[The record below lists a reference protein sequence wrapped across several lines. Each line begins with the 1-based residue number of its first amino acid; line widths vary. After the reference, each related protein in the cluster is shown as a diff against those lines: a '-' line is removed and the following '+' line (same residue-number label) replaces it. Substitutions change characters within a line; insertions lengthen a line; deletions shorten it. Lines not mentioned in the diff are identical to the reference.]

1 MLPSTFEK
9 GTPVAPS
16 FLPPGKLPAA
26 LLEELLQQQ
35 EGPIDPRLL
44 IGPRPG
50 EDAAVIDFGDRLLI
64 AKSDPITFATDA
76 IGYYAVNVNANDI
89 ASMGG
94 TPRWFL
100 ATLLLP
106 EQDTTPDL
114 VRDIFSQIR
123 EACRALQVSLVGGH
137 TEITLGVGRPLIC
150 GQMLGET
157 TRQAL
162 VTSAGARIGDAVLLT
177 KGYPLEG
184 SAIIARQRAAQLT
197 EQGFPA
203 GDIARWQGLLFDPGI
218 SVVRDAAVLQQTVEV
233 HAMHDPTEGG
243 VATGL
248 RELAGASNVGLRLQ
262 ADQMPL
268 LPEGRLLCDTCGLDP
283 LGTIASGALLATVPA
298 AQAIEAIRACDAE
311 GIACYD
317 IGRVVPPAEGL
328 LMYGHQAIRPL
339 PVFARDEIV
348 RLFEAEGV
356 Q

>member
-1 MLPSTFEK
+1 MAQPI
-9 GTPVAPS
+9 
-16 FLPPGKLPAA
+16 LPPGKLPAA

-35 EGPIDPRLL
+35 ETPADPRLL

-106 EQDTTPDL
+106 EKGTTPDL
-114 VRDIFSQIR
+114 VRDIFAQIR
-123 EACRALQVSLVGGH
+123 GACRALQVTLVGGH
-137 TEITLGVGRPLIC
+137 TEITLGLDRPLIC
-150 GQMLGET
+150 GHMLGET

-162 VTSAGARIGDAVLLT
+162 VTSAGAQVGDAVLLT

-184 SAIIARQRAAQLT
+184 SAIIARERAAQLAA
-197 EQGFPA
+197 QGFA
-203 GDIARWQGLLFDPGI
+203 AHDIARWQGLLFDPGI
-218 SVVRDAAVLQQTVEV
+218 SVVRDAAVLQQAAEV

-248 RELAGASNVGLRLQ
+248 RELAGASSVGLRLQ
-262 ADQMPL
+262 AERLPL
-268 LPEGRLLCDTCGLDP
+268 LPEGRALCDAFGLDP
-283 LGTIASGALLATVPA
+283 LGVIASGALLATVPA
-298 AQAIEAIRACDAE
+298 AQAARAVQACDAA
-311 GIACYD
+311 GIVCYE
-317 IGRVVPPAEGL
+317 IGRVVTPDEGL
-328 LMYGHQAIRPL
+328 LICSQEATRQL
-339 PVFARDEIV
+339 PTFARDEIV
-348 RLFEAEGV
+348 KLFEAEGV
-356 Q
+356 E

>member
-1 MLPSTFEK
+1 M
-9 GTPVAPS
+9 APL

-26 LLEELLQQQ
+26 LLEELLQSHDA
-35 EGPIDPRLL
+35 PVDPRLL
-44 IGPRPG
+44 VGPRPG
-50 EDAAVIDFGDRLLI
+50 EDAAVIDFGERLLI

-106 EQDTTPDL
+106 EKGTTPDL
-114 VRDIFSQIR
+114 VRDIFAQIR
-123 EACRALQVSLVGGH
+123 EACRALQVTLVGGH
-137 TEITLGVGRPLIC
+137 TEITLGLDRPLIC

-162 VTSAGARIGDAVLLT
+162 VTSAGAQVGDAVLLT

-184 SAIIARQRAAQLT
+184 SAIIARERAMQLAAQ
-197 EQGFPA
+197 GFA
-203 GDIARWQGLLFDPGI
+203 ASDIARWQGLLFDPGI
-218 SVVRDAAVLQQTVEV
+218 SVVRDAAVLQQAVEV

-248 RELAGASNVGLRLQ
+248 RELANASNVGLRLQ
-262 ADQMPL
+262 ADQLPL
-268 LPEGRLLCDTCGLDP
+268 LPEGHTLCDAFGLDP
-283 LGTIASGALLATVPA
+283 MGVIASGALLATAPA
-298 AQAIEAIRACDAE
+298 GQAANAIQACNAV

-317 IGRVVPPAEGL
+317 IGRVVTPDDGL
-328 LMYGHQAIRPL
+328 LLCSRDATQQL
-339 PVFARDEIV
+339 PSFARDEIV
-348 RLFEAEGV
+348 KLFEAEGGK
-356 Q
+356 

>member
-1 MLPSTFEK
+1 MAS
-9 GTPVAPS
+9 S

-26 LLEELLQQQ
+26 LLEDLLRLQ
-35 EGPIDPRLL
+35 EPLADGRVLV
-44 IGPRPG
+44 GPRPG

-89 ASMGG
+89 AAMGG

-106 EQDTTPDL
+106 ERTTTPEL
-114 VRDIFSQIR
+114 AQNILSQIR
-123 EACRALQVSLVGGH
+123 EACRDLQVSLVGGH
-137 TEITLGVGRPLIC
+137 TEITLGLERPIVC

-157 TRQAL
+157 TRQGL
-162 VTSAGARIGDAVLLT
+162 VTSAGAQAGDAVLLT

-184 SAIIARQRAAQLT
+184 VSIIARERAAQLGA
-197 EQGFPA
+197 QGFPA
-203 GDIARWQGLLFDPGI
+203 DDIARWQGLLFDPGI
-218 SVVRDAAVLQQTVEV
+218 SVVKDAAVLQQAADV

-262 ADQMPL
+262 SYRLPL
-268 LPEGRLLCDTCGLDP
+268 LPEGRVLCDAFGLDP

-298 AQAIEAIRACDAE
+298 NQAAEAMRACDAE
-311 GIACYD
+311 GISCYD
-317 IGRVVPPAEGL
+317 IGRVVPADEGL
-328 LMYGHQAIRPL
+328 FLSGRDTTRHL
-339 PVFARDEIV
+339 PAFTRDEMV
-348 RLFEAEGV
+348 KLFEA
-356 Q
+356 

>member
-1 MLPSTFEK
+1 MT
-9 GTPVAPS
+9 PS

-26 LLEELLQQQ
+26 LLEELLRQQD
-35 EGPIDPRLL
+35 PPADPRLL

-50 EDAAVIDFGDRLLI
+50 EDAAVIDFGERLLI

-76 IGYYAVNVNANDI
+76 IGYYAVNVNANDV

-106 EQDTTPDL
+106 EKGTTPDL
-114 VRDIFSQIR
+114 VRDIFAQIR
-123 EACRALQVSLVGGH
+123 EACRTLHVTLVGGH
-137 TEITLGVGRPLIC
+137 TEITLGLDRPLIC

-157 TRQAL
+157 TREAL
-162 VTSAGARIGDAVLLT
+162 VTSAGAQVGDAVLLT

-184 SAIIARQRAAQLT
+184 SAIIARERASELAD
-197 EQGFPA
+197 QGFA
-203 GDIARWQGLLFDPGI
+203 ASDVARWQGLLFDPGI
-218 SVVRDAAVLQQTVEV
+218 SVVRDATVLQQAVEV

-262 ADQMPL
+262 ADHLPL
-268 LPEGRLLCDTCGLDP
+268 RPEGRVLCDAFGLDP
-283 LGTIASGALLATVPA
+283 LGVIASGALVATVPA
-298 AQAIEAIRACDAE
+298 AQAAKAIQACNAA

-317 IGRVVPPAEGL
+317 IGRAVTPDEGL
-328 LMYGHQAIRPL
+328 LLRSQHAARQL
-339 PVFARDEIV
+339 PSFERDEIV
-348 RLFEAEGV
+348 KLFETEGGE
-356 Q
+356 

>member
-1 MLPSTFEK
+1 M
-9 GTPVAPS
+9 APS
-16 FLPPGKLPAA
+16 VLPPGKLPAA

-106 EQDTTPDL
+106 EQNTTPDL

-123 EACRALQVSLVGGH
+123 EACRTLQVSLVGGH
-137 TEITLGVGRPLIC
+137 TEITLGLDRPLIC
-150 GQMLGET
+150 GQMLGES
-157 TRQAL
+157 TRQEL
-162 VTSAGARIGDAVLLT
+162 VTSAGAQVGDAVLLT

-184 SAIIARQRAAQLT
+184 SAIIARERATQLAA
-197 EQGFPA
+197 QGFPPD
-203 GDIARWQGLLFDPGI
+203 DIARWQGLLFDPGI
-218 SVVRDAAVLQQTVEV
+218 SVVKDAAVLQQAVDV
-233 HAMHDPTEGG
+233 HALHDPTEGG

-248 RELAGASNVGLRLQ
+248 RELANASNVGVRLQ
-262 ADQMPL
+262 DDKLPL
-268 LPEGRLLCDTCGLDP
+268 LPEGRVLCNTFGLDP
-283 LGTIASGALLATVPA
+283 LGTIASGALLAAVPA
-298 AQAIEAIRACDAE
+298 GQAARAIEACDAE

-317 IGRVVPPAEGL
+317 IGRVVPAEEGL
-328 LMYGHQAIRPL
+328 LLCGQDATRQL
-339 PVFARDEIV
+339 PGFTRDEIV
-348 RLFEAEGV
+348 KLFEAEGV

>member
-1 MLPSTFEK
+1 M
-9 GTPVAPS
+9 APP

-35 EGPIDPRLL
+35 EPAADPRLL
-44 IGPRPG
+44 IGPSPG
-50 EDAAVIDFGDRLLI
+50 EDAAVIDFGERLLI

-106 EQDTTPDL
+106 EKGTTPDL
-114 VRDIFSQIR
+114 VRDIFAQIR
-123 EACRALQVSLVGGH
+123 EACRALQVTLVGGH
-137 TEITLGVGRPLIC
+137 TEITLGLDRPLIC

-162 VTSAGARIGDAVLLT
+162 VTSAGAQVGDAVLLT

-184 SAIIARQRAAQLT
+184 SAIIARERAAQLAA
-197 EQGFPA
+197 QGFA
-203 GDIARWQGLLFDPGI
+203 ASDIARWQGLLFDPGI
-218 SVVRDAAVLQQTVEV
+218 SVVRDAAVLQQAVEV

-248 RELAGASNVGLRLQ
+248 RELANASNVGLRLQ
-262 ADQMPL
+262 ADQLPL
-268 LPEGRLLCDTCGLDP
+268 LPEGRILCDAFGLDP
-283 LGTIASGALLATVPA
+283 LGVIASGALLATVPA
-298 AQAIEAIRACDAE
+298 VQAANAIQACNAA

-317 IGRVVPPAEGL
+317 IGRVVTPGEGL
-328 LMYGHQAIRPL
+328 LLCSQDATQQL
-339 PVFARDEIV
+339 PSFARDEV
-348 RLFEAEGV
+348 VKLFEAEGIE
-356 Q
+356 